1 MHRPLRARSALPA
14 TFALGLVCGCR
25 NIEPAP
31 KALDAVL
38 RWSFFAFDEAEDE
51 TVAEAIR
58 NLDKAAGGANI
69 EHQDGTIGPLDG
81 DQLAD
86 MGYGKHDPADAQ
98 GIYMVNTVNCSLKQ
112 MRELLL
118 ARDQNDLY
126 PGTYETYSREWG
138 DGVSAVRD
146 GEGDRAAWDETFT
159 VSQLGIK
166 YGADTEGGLRNVRE
180 IDEEQTPFGDILLT
194 RRIMPKPADMED
206 PDHSYPQDWRSEL
219 YYERS
224 PGKVVRAAAMW
235 READFGAIRSDQ
247 EGTQRI
253 LLNGM
258 KKWDETSGEHC
269 AE

>member
-1 MHRPLRARSALPA
+1 MHRPSPLCFAV
-14 TFALGLVCGCR
+14 FALGLLSGCR

-31 KALDAVL
+31 KALDEVL

-51 TVAEAIR
+51 TLHEAIR
-58 NLDKAAGGANI
+58 NLDKAAGGADI
-69 EHQDGTIGPLDG
+69 EHQDGTIGSLNA

-86 MGYGKHDPADAQ
+86 MGYGKHDPRDAQ
-98 GIYMVNTVNCSLKQ
+98 GIYMVNKVDCSLKQ
-112 MRELLL
+112 LQELLL
-118 ARDQNDLY
+118 ARDQDELY
-126 PGTYETYSREWG
+126 PGTYETYSRTY
-138 DGVSAVRD
+138 
-146 GEGDRAAWDETFT
+146 GEGVAELRAGDADRAGWSETFT
-159 VSQLGIK
+159 VSQLGIN
-166 YGADTEGGLRNVRE
+166 YGADTEGGLRRVRE
-180 IDEEQTPFGDILLT
+180 IDDEQSPFGDVLLT
-194 RRIMPKPADMED
+194 RRIMPKPADMEK

-224 PGKVVRAAAMW
+224 PGVVVRAAAMW

-269 AE
+269 AK